1 MADYLTWH
9 EAISP
14 DQHGARSGR
23 STLTQLIE
31 QHDMVMESLANG
43 ENLDIVYLDFSKA
56 FDLVDISILLSK
68 LQGMGIS
75 GNLLKWLR
83 TFLTDRH
90 QNVRVQN
97 VLSSSRPMTSGVPQ
111 GSVLGPLLFLCYIQ
125 DLGNDINKT
134 IMNKT
139 I

>member
-1 MADYLTWH
+1 
-9 EAISP
+9 
-14 DQHGARSGR
+14 
-23 STLTQLIE
+23 
-31 QHDMVMESLANG
+31 
-43 ENLDIVYLDFSKA
+43 
-56 FDLVDISILLSK
+56 
-68 LQGMGIS
+68 MGIS

-134 IMNKT
+134 IMNILKFVDDSKVIGKVNT
-139 I
+139 CDDIEKLQNHMTQIYDWADKNHMRWNRDKFQLLRVGPNSEIKE